1 MNIQCNSYVF
11 VSIINVINF
20 HTAIDNVFN
29 NKQRVY
35 FSSPTLPWPAAK
47 RKIVNWGR
55 NCYGCYSSIQSA
67 PNVTPL
73 CQTTDTPNIDQS
85 LRNLVKFLFK
95 VVSFNKTKK
104 N

>member
-55 NCYGCYSSIQSA
+55 NCYGCYISIHSA
-67 PNVTPL
+67 PTLGLQIIVET
-73 CQTTDTPNIDQS
+73 QIIVEGGQI
-85 LRNLVKFLFK
+85 VK
-95 VVSFNKTKK
+95 NK
-104 N
+104 